1 MTEFFGKVDVRDDSG
16 ALSVVRLDGNKG
28 EISIYDALNKLRIKI
43 KLSKTNELGFDGGV
57 HRVISEDNPNIQL
70 INSEGEVT
78 VELDS
83 NGSLQLG
90 GINKPGHLS
99 LNNSLDEESIL
110 LNGTKGSI
118 TTNAV
123 TTKSLIT
130 TEDSITLKDKSG
142 RINIVLNPAAGER
155 KQLSAL
161 YLGGES
167 EGLIAVRDKTGK
179 DSLLVDGAEH
189 LLGMRNAEGSQSVNI
204 SGEKANIAMSSTG
217 YAENFKTDPSVSIA
231 PGTPVSLGDNGL
243 ITPAGFAESGRF
255 LGIAAGTEG
264 SQAGIVLDKDNEN
277 SIPVVMIGKVFC
289 KVLASGRDLIPG
301 DPLYVAYSRD
311 FLTNKSSSGDR
322 IAHADTVAIALGEV
336 KRRRE
341 PNSVWDTEGFIP
353 VVLMR

>member
-28 EISIYDALNKLRIKI
+28 EISIYDALNRLRVKI
-43 KLSKTNELGFDGGV
+43 KLSKTNELDVDDGV
-57 HRVISEDNPNIQL
+57 HHVISEDNPNIQL
-70 INSEGEVT
+70 INTEGEVT

-90 GINKPGHLS
+90 GVNKPGQLS
-99 LNNSLDEESIL
+99 LNNSMDEESIL

-118 TTNAV
+118 TTNVV

-130 TEDSITLKDKSG
+130 REDSITLKDKSG
-142 RINIVLNPAAGER
+142 RINIVLNPAAGES

-189 LLGMRNAEGSQSVNI
+189 LLVMRNAEGSQSVNI

-217 YAENFKTDPSVSIA
+217 YAENLKRILSIDRTGNPS
-231 PGTPVSLGDNGL
+231 
-243 ITPAGFAESGRF
+243 
-255 LGIAAGTEG
+255 
-264 SQAGIVLDKDNEN
+264 IV
-277 SIPVVMIGKVFC
+277 
-289 KVLASGRDLIPG
+289 
-301 DPLYVAYSRD
+301 
-311 FLTNKSSSGDR
+311 
-322 IAHADTVAIALGEV
+322 
-336 KRRRE
+336 RR
-341 PNSVWDTEGFIP
+341 
-353 VVLMR
+353 